1 MLLLDLFDRLG
12 REVPGAPMSGFIA
25 SVNSEVES
33 LWKVR
38 KWDHFVTEVEF
49 STTHSFDNLQAAY
62 EPSSETQFI
71 TDSDEGGLFESLHV
85 GKTFTVDGTGY
96 TVLSIVDSN
105 VCTIDGE
112 LDIAS
117 GLSGSLPR
125 VAFPLPNG
133 EVVDD
138 VTAPIFR
145 KMMKVFRQG
154 AEFETVLVD
163 RCEYLLRYPSS
174 GVTVLELHTT
184 LSGDTP
190 YVVRFVRAP
199 VKATVLNDTVDLG
212 ELLDECLY
220 WRLEYRYRS
229 KRPPVSEIDMLPWQ
243 RLVSAAQTRGDEELR
258 GAKAAETLKHARR
271 GRMAEVVFRL

>member
-1 MLLLDLFDRLG
+1 MLLLNLFDRLG

-25 SVNSEVES
+25 TVNSEVES
-33 LWKVR
+33 IWKVR

-49 STTHSFDNLQAAY
+49 STAHSFDNLTVTNGVDTATVVDGDA
-62 EPSSETQFI
+62 
-71 TDSDEGGLFESLHV
+71 GGLFDALHV
-85 GKTFTVDGTGY
+85 AKTMTIGGKTYTVDSVTDANTLVLGALSSDTGTG
-96 TVLSIVDSN
+96 L
-105 VCTIDGE
+105 
-112 LDIAS
+112 A
-117 GLSGSLPR
+117 GSLPR
-125 VAFPLPNG
+125 VVFSLPNG
-133 EVVDD
+133 EVVAA

-154 AEFETVLVD
+154 AEFEQVLVD
-163 RCEYLLRYPSS
+163 RCEYLLRYPSA

-199 VKATVLNDTVDLG
+199 VKATVLNDSVDLG

-243 RLVSAAQTRGDEELR
+243 RLVSAAQTRGDEELK